1 VKIAGSIRSF
11 LGSYIGRMLL
21 GTLLIHLTLTP
32 LLFASIFLLVERD
45 YKSQFVNFTRTQSFQ
60 LATQIGENPDLERTQ
75 RILDDLMLSG
85 QALYA
90 EYESGGQR
98 IKPSVL
104 AVNTAFQED
113 FFFGEHD
120 DNIYFVVAKIDHA
133 GQALDTLRLGFD
145 ETPLAE
151 TIAQS
156 YLRGTYIAAGYLA
169 LTLVLVGFFGH
180 RLTQS
185 IRQLRVASHKIA
197 DGDTTTEL
205 AIEASV
211 TEVSNLAQD
220 LETMRR
226 ELVRR
231 QHEIA
236 LREAT
241 QRAILES
248 AAEGIITINEHGLI
262 QSFNKAAES
271 IFGFREGEIVGTHFT
286 RIISESDAYLINPA
300 TDDTPLSRMELS
312 GVRKTNQEFH
322 LSLSVSKTRTG
333 GAGLTTVLAQDI
345 SERKAFEAQLKY
357 LATHDTLTGL
367 PSRTFFNYQLSQ
379 AIAHVA
385 RSKKLSALLFLDLDR
400 FKYVN
405 DTLGHEFGDKL
416 LVAVAERLHKIICV
430 EDTLARLGGDEFTVI
445 LFEIDRPEQAAAFA
459 QQILSELSNLF
470 YLDGREIYITG
481 SIGIA
486 LCPFE
491 GASSTPSDLVKNAD
505 SAMFMAKKIG
515 GNKYEFFTQKLS
527 RNMAARLD
535 IEAGLRYALDREE
548 LALHYQPQIDVST
561 GQITGVEALLRWNRA
576 GHGPVSPAE
585 FVPVAEET
593 GLILPIGTWV
603 LRTACAQ
610 AKTWQNMGLRPI
622 SMAVNVS
629 ARQFEQPHLLDLM
642 REILTNTGLEP
653 SRLEIELTESIV
665 MNHVEHALY
674 VLSELKKM
682 GIRIAMDDFGT
693 GYSSLGSLKR
703 FPIDVLKIDRSFVC
717 DIGTPLDDGTI
728 ASAIIEMG
736 QALKLKV
743 LAEGVE
749 TADQMAFL
757 RAHKCNIVQG
767 YHISKPL
774 PAQAVTVLL
783 EQERILTDRRR
794 SNPGG
799 LRRR

>member
-1 VKIAGSIRSF
+1 
-11 LGSYIGRMLL
+11 MLL
-21 GTLLIHLTLTP
+21 GTLLIHITLIP
-32 LLFASIFLLVERD
+32 LLFGSIFLLVERD

-90 EYESGGQR
+90 EYESGAQR

-104 AVNTAFQED
+104 AVNTSFQED

-133 GQALDTLRLGFD
+133 GQGLDTLRLGFD
-145 ETPLAE
+145 EAPLAE

-156 YLRGTYIAAGYLA
+156 YLRGAYIAAGYLA
-169 LTLVLVGFFGH
+169 LTLVMVGFFGH

-185 IRQLRVASHKIA
+185 IRQLRIASHKIA

-236 LREAT
+236 IREAT

-271 IFGFREGEIVGTHFT
+271 IFGFREEEIVGTPFT
-286 RIISESDAYLINPA
+286 RIISESDAYLLNPA
-300 TDDTPLSRMELS
+300 SEETPLSRMELS

-322 LSLSVSKTRTG
+322 LLLSVSKTRAEG
-333 GAGLTTVLAQDI
+333 EVLTTVLAQDI

-367 PSRTFFNYQLSQ
+367 PSRTYFNYQLSK
-379 AIAHVA
+379 AIAHSG

-416 LVAVAERLHKIICV
+416 LVAVAERLHKCIEV

-445 LFEIDRPEQAAAFA
+445 LFEIDHPEQAAAFA
-459 QQILSELSNLF
+459 HRILSELSNLF

-486 LCPFE
+486 LCPFD
-491 GASSTPSDLVKNAD
+491 GSSSTPSDLVKNAD
-505 SAMFMAKKIG
+505 SAMFLAKKIG
-515 GNKYEFFTQKLS
+515 GNKYEFFTHKLS

-535 IEAGLRYALDREE
+535 IEAGLRYALERDE
-548 LALHYQPQIDVST
+548 LELHYQPQIDVST
-561 GQITGVEALLRWNRA
+561 GQITGVEALLRWNRT
-576 GHGPVSPAE
+576 GHTPVSPAE

-610 AKTWQNMGLRPI
+610 AKTWQSMGLGPI

-642 REILTNTGLEP
+642 REVLTDTELEP
-653 SRLEIELTESIV
+653 LRLEIELTESIV
-665 MNHVEHALY
+665 MNHIEHALY

-682 GIRIAMDDFGT
+682 GVRIAMDDFGT

-717 DIGTPLDDGTI
+717 DIGSSLDDGTI
-728 ASAIIEMG
+728 AAAIIEMG

-749 TADQMAFL
+749 NADQLAFL
-757 RAHKCNIVQG
+757 RTHKCNIVQG

-774 PAQAVTVLL
+774 PAKAVTELL